1 MTLLENNC
9 GGTDQIIMMPHRSA
23 PIFDDGKRDLATV
36 RETPHSNSASSK
48 IHQKLSAKVTA

>member
-1 MTLLENNC
+1 
-9 GGTDQIIMMPHRSA
+9 MMPHRSA